1 MSRAEEVVARAIGDF
16 PTDYITQTNSVS
28 VPIIDQLAPDEQL
41 HFVFFNRNKGF
52 RIFEPDGEELTPDH
66 TVSGESKCFL
76 LITDAR
82 LIYLVG
88 QPDESED
95 RTQSF
100 EYDQIIKVE
109 VDSGLVKNELIELFT
124 DDGRKYR
131 FVNLAIMSATL
142 EEGAKYIRLEMDSVQ
157 SNKAENNNSKDSEN
171 ESSTDTNQTTSANYC
186 TNCGAKMSSDSLFC
200 GDCGSEIGSGNTD
213 TNQEYNPGA
222 TADTIAE
229 KVSDKSDEKW
239 QSEYST
245 FVWVTSGIVAL
256 ITFPLGLMIPAYFYF
271 KASKGDGSSQ
281 STAEIATVLLF
292 NVLGMIVVELIGVNK
307 IITFFQLII
316 LGLMLL
322 GIASYFG
329 LL

>member
-41 HFVFFNRNKGF
+41 HFVFWNQTRGF

-66 TVSGESKCFL
+66 TVLGKSKRFL

-100 EYDQIIKVE
+100 EYDQITKVE
-109 VDSGLVKNELIELFT
+109 CSREVTTEIIELFT
-124 DDGRKYR
+124 DDERKYR
-131 FVNLAIMSATL
+131 FANVSVESATN
-142 EEGAKYIRLEMDSVQ
+142 EEAAEYIRSQIDSVQ
-157 SNKAENNNSKDSEN
+157 SNKAENNNSKDSDN
-171 ESSTDTNQTTSANYC
+171 ESSTDTNKTTSANYC
-186 TNCGAKMSSDSLFC
+186 TNCGAKVSSDSLFC

-256 ITFPLGLMIPAYFYF
+256 ITFPFGLMIPAYFYF

-281 STAEIATVLLF
+281 STAEIATVLIF
-292 NVLGMIVVELIGVNK
+292 NVLGMIVVEFIGVNK
-307 IITFFQLII
+307 LISYFRWFI
-316 LGLMLL
+316 LILILSV
-322 GIASYFG
+322 IASYFG